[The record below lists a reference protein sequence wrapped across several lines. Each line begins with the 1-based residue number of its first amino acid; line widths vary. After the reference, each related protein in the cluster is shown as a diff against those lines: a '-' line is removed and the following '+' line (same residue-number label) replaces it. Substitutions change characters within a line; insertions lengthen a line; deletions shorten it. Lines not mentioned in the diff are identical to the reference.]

1 MRRKVFFIKAF
12 VLSLLI
18 GGLGSFWGANTV
30 YAQTNDLLDLESVD
44 ITDIVEEGSSEEY
57 LTVAEVEV
65 WQEIMKR
72 PDYLDL
78 KAEQFEQLF
87 NEMMA
92 NKMLSRSG
100 SSTGLVGGT
109 KEFVACKLKYSLGQ
123 CNYALQAS
131 QRANKETTNRFG
143 YNRMDDKSDAFRHA
157 YWNALMANGYGVAF
171 AKTIAD
177 NHERYNPGSALA
189 NEMDIYNNEQGRTV
203 RRFGNTCYSE
213 ADLSNA
219 VYSLLKNGYLK
230 YIKSNKLVWSNQ

>member
-87 NEMMA
+87 NEMMRCC
-92 NKMLSRSG
+92 LD
-100 SSTGLVGGT
+100 
-109 KEFVACKLKYSLGQ
+109 
-123 CNYALQAS
+123 QAV
-131 QRANKETTNRFG
+131 QL
-143 YNRMDDKSDAFRHA
+143 D
-157 YWNALMANGYGVAF
+157 
-171 AKTIAD
+171 
-177 NHERYNPGSALA
+177 
-189 NEMDIYNNEQGRTV
+189 
-203 RRFGNTCYSE
+203 
-213 ADLSNA
+213 
-219 VYSLLKNGYLK
+219 
-230 YIKSNKLVWSNQ
+230 

>member
-1 MRRKVFFIKAF
+1 MKVF

-18 GGLGSFWGANTV
+18 GGLGFFCGVNTA
-30 YAQTNDLLDLESVD
+30 YAHTNDLLDLESVN
-44 ITDIVEEGSSEEY
+44 ITDIVEDGNPEEY

-78 KAEQFEQLF
+78 EAEQFEQLF
-87 NEMMA
+87 NELME
-92 NKMLSRSG
+92 NKMLARS
-100 SSTGLVGGT
+100 SSSSGLVGGT

-123 CNYALQAS
+123 CNYALQTS

-157 YWNALMANGYGVAF
+157 YWNALMANGYGVTF

-177 NHERYNPGSALA
+177 NHEKYNPGSALA
-189 NEMDIYNNEQGRTV
+189 NEMDLYNNDQGRKV
-203 RRFGNTCYSE
+203 RRFGNTCYLE

-219 VYSLLKNGYLK
+219 VYSLLKNGGLK
-230 YIKSNKLVWSNQ
+230 HIKSNRLVWSNQ